1 MAKRGILVVV
11 IGLVDRERPSITL
24 NVIFMTAMCG
34 FFVPGE
40 NMARLTETQAG
51 GSNVLRFLDLIAF
64 SEGTSTVKAS
74 DDGYN
79 VLYGGGLFQ
88 GYADHPRRKLTFP
101 INGKPVTSTAAGRYQ
116 LLERYWDAYRV
127 SLRLAGGFTPENQDR
142 IALQQ
147 IRERKALD
155 DIKAGRIAAAISKCS
170 NIWASL
176 PGNNYGQNPHRL
188 DKLLGRWLELGG
200 VLA

>member
-1 MAKRGILVVV
+1 
-11 IGLVDRERPSITL
+11 
-24 NVIFMTAMCG
+24 
-34 FFVPGE
+34 
-40 NMARLTETQAG
+40 MARLTETQAG
-51 GSNVLRFLDLIAF
+51 GANVLRFLDLIAF

-155 DIKAGRIAAAISKCS
+155 DIKAGRIQQAIAKCS

-176 PGNNYGQNPHRL
+176 PGNTYGQNPHRL
-188 DKLLGRWLELGG
+188 DKLLGRWVELGG

>member
-1 MAKRGILVVV
+1 
-11 IGLVDRERPSITL
+11 
-24 NVIFMTAMCG
+24 
-34 FFVPGE
+34 
-40 NMARLTETQAG
+40 MARLTETQAG
-51 GSNVLRFLDLIAF
+51 GANVLRFLDLIAF
-64 SEGTSTVKAS
+64 SEGTSTIKAS

-88 GYADHPRRKLTFP
+88 GYSDHPRRKLTFP

-127 SLRLAGGFTPENQDR
+127 SLRLVGGFTPENQDR

-147 IRERKALD
+147 IRERNALD
-155 DIKAGRIAAAISKCS
+155 DIKAGRIEQAIAKCS
-170 NIWASL
+170 NIWASF
-176 PGNNYGQNPHRL
+176 PGNSYGQNPHRL
-188 DKLLGRWLELGG
+188 EKLLAQWQKLCG

>member
-1 MAKRGILVVV
+1 MARISAQMAG
-11 IGLVDRERPSITL
+11 GE
-24 NVIFMTAMCG
+24 NVI
-34 FFVPGE
+34 V
-40 NMARLTETQAG
+40 
-51 GSNVLRFLDLIAF
+51 FLNLIAF
-64 SEGTSTVKAS
+64 SEGTSTVRAS

-116 LLERYWDAYRV
+116 LLARYWDAYRV

-147 IRERKALD
+147 IREQKGLD
-155 DIKAGRIAAAISKCS
+155 DIKAGRIQQAIAKCS
-170 NIWASL
+170 NIWASF
-176 PGNNYGQNPHRL
+176 PGNTYGQNPHKL
-188 DKLLGRWLELGG
+188 EKLLAQWQKLGG
-200 VLA
+200 ALA